1 MQKKAKIGF
10 ITVIYDRESLAA
22 LFLRGGKTMRR
33 KRVKRDMPLSVL
45 LSEEEDDKLNR
56 LVDIFGMDSRSDTIR
71 KLIVLAYD
79 SSEMSIK
86 EVYK

>member
-1 MQKKAKIGF
+1 MIKNCK
-10 ITVIYDRESLAA
+10 
-22 LFLRGGKTMRR
+22 
-33 KRVKRDMPLSVL
+33 KRDMPLSVL

-79 SSEMSIK
+79 SPNTGRQVK
-86 EVYK
+86 